1 MAAALH
7 STGATSDALR
17 GYLRAEMIGPLPLP
31 MPSAS
36 RPQMVGS
43 MFRKVLAEPHFTWAE
58 HSQALLR
65 TRKALVLRA
74 RIAFARCRDRRPP
87 PRAYRPVTREDQV
100 PSGETLGDKMVR
112 WGAG

>member
-31 MPSAS
+31 LPLPLPPAGR
-36 RPQMVGS
+36 RPQTADPV
-43 MFRKVLAEPHFTWAE
+43 FCKVLAGPHFTWAE
-58 HSQALLR
+58 HSQALLSNR
-65 TRKALVLRA
+65 RALVLRA

-87 PRAYRPVTREDQV
+87 RELI
-100 PSGETLGDKMVR
+100 GR
-112 WGAG
+112 